1 MRNFDRLFALPAIP
15 DTISG
20 KTDVAIKGQGSLLA
34 LVTGEGNTPELR
46 GKALLALVAES
57 AFDGGGVTL
66 ARLNADGLKGH
77 KRAIVAALAQA
88 GQLPACKGGKTPRP
102 LTAGEVQEWVSRFAD
117 ALGEAK
123 ERAPAQAKPMDPAK
137 LVARLGATAARELAL
152 KLLALTGGV
161 VQAADVA
168 PVLAQDPA
176 PVLAQDPAP
185 APAQVPAMG
194 AALAAAAAKM
204 QAMKGARK
212 AA

>member
-1 MRNFDRLFALPAIP
+1 MRTFDKLFTLPSIP
-15 DTISG
+15 DHISG

-66 ARLNADGLKGH
+66 ARLTSDGLKGH
-77 KRAIVAALAQA
+77 KKAIVAALAQA
-88 GQLPACKGGKTPRP
+88 GQLPACKGGKAPRP
-102 LTAGEVQEWVSRFAD
+102 LMAGEVQEWVSRFAD
-117 ALGEAK
+117 ALGDVK
-123 ERAPAQAKPMDPAK
+123 ERAPVQARPMDPEK
-137 LVARLGATAARELAL
+137 LVAKLGPAQARELAL

-168 PVLAQDPA
+168 AQDPA
-176 PVLAQDPAP
+176 PALAQDP

-204 QAMKGARK
+204 QAMKGAMRGARK

>member
-1 MRNFDRLFALPAIP
+1 MRNFDKLFALPAIP

-46 GKALLALVAES
+46 GRALLALVAES

-66 ARLNADGLKGH
+66 ARLSADGLKGH
-77 KRAIVAALAQA
+77 KRGIVAALAQA
-88 GQLPACKGGKTPRP
+88 GQLPACKGGKAPRP

-117 ALGEAK
+117 ALGEVK
-123 ERAPAQAKPMDPAK
+123 ERAPAQARPMDPAK
-137 LVARLGATAARELAL
+137 LLARLGPVAARELAM

-161 VQAADVA
+161 VQAADAA
-168 PVLAQDPA
+168 PAQEGDGDAAPARAQD
-176 PVLAQDPAP
+176 P

-204 QAMKGARK
+204 QTLKRK

>member
-1 MRNFDRLFALPAIP
+1 MRTFDKLFTLPSIP
-15 DTISG
+15 DHISG

-88 GQLPACKGGKTPRP
+88 GQLPACKGGKAPRP
-102 LTAGEVQEWVSRFAD
+102 LLAAEVQEWVSRFAD

-123 ERAPAQAKPMDPAK
+123 ERAPVQARPMDPAK
-137 LVARLGATAARELAL
+137 LVAKLGATAARELAL

-161 VQAADVA
+161 VQASDPAQSQEGDGSTA
-168 PVLAQDPA
+168 PARAQD
-176 PVLAQDPAP
+176 P

-204 QAMKGARK
+204 QAMKRK
-212 AA
+212 HA